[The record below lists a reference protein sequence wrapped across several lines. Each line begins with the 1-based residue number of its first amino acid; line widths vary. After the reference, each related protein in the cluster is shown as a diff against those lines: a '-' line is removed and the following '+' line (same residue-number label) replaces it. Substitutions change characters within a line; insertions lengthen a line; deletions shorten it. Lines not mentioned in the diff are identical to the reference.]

1 MIPDL
6 IFRSEMFEFYINHS
20 EILTNHV
27 KGLLCQTRL
36 SQFCEVDELFTFMSL
51 IEDNQSFFGQHQ
63 KQSISHYWNK
73 NAKIVLTELT

>member
-27 KGLLCQTRL
+27 KGLL

-51 IEDNQSFFGQHQ
+51 IEDSQSFFGQHQ